1 MGAGNLLA
9 MAFEDL
15 PRQSPINP
23 RADRYAAEALS
34 LSRAVA
40 ESSRCVLDVAYG
52 AGPLQ
57 KLDLYLP
64 ARLDVP
70 CPVIVFLHGGG
81 WTHGFKEWMGFMAP
95 PIVAW
100 PAVFVSVA
108 YRLAPDHRY
117 PAQLEDTLSAI
128 AWVQRNVGDYGGD
141 PNAIVVGGHSAG
153 GHLASLAALRRDLH
167 GGYGISS
174 GAIRA
179 CLPVS
184 STFDFRFENVTPG
197 SGEESILTR
206 FLASPDQA
214 FAASPIAY
222 AVTSMVPFL
231 ISHGSDDL
239 ERVMATAPPMVAALK
254 QSDAAVDYLVL
265 DGCDHFSVS
274 LGAAQPDDPW
284 VLRAAGWVR
293 RFTGPP
299 AASDRR

>member
-9 MAFEDL
+9 MAFDHL

-23 RADRYAAEALS
+23 RADRYAAKALS

-40 ESSRCVLDVAYG
+40 ENSRCVLDVAYG
-52 AGPLQ
+52 ADPLQ

-64 ARLDVP
+64 DRLDVP

-100 PAVFVSVA
+100 PAVFISVA

-117 PAQLEDTLSAI
+117 PAQLDDTLSAL
-128 AWVQRNVGDYGGD
+128 AWIQRNIREYGGD
-141 PNAIVVGGHSAG
+141 PNAIAVGGHSAG
-153 GHLASLAALRRDLH
+153 GHLASLAALRTDLH
-167 GGYGISS
+167 AGHGIPLD
-174 GAIRA
+174 AIKA

-184 STFDFRFENVTPG
+184 STFDFRFEKVAPG
-197 SGEESILTR
+197 SGEENILTR
-206 FLASPDQA
+206 FLATPEQA
-214 FAASPIAY
+214 YEASPIAY
-222 AVTSMVPFL
+222 AATSTVPFL
-231 ISHGSDDL
+231 ISHGTDDL
-239 ERVMATAPPMVAALK
+239 ERVRTTAPPMVAALK
-254 QSDAAVDYLVL
+254 QSGALVDYLL
-265 DGCDHFSVS
+265 LEGRDHFSVS

-293 RFTGPP
+293 RTMGRP
-299 AASDRR
+299 ATPDRG

>member
-1 MGAGNLLA
+1 
-9 MAFEDL
+9 MAFDDL

-23 RADRYAAEALS
+23 RADRYAAKALS

-40 ESSRCVLDVAYG
+40 ESSRCVLDIAYG
-52 AGPLQ
+52 ADPLQ

-64 ARLDVP
+64 ESADVLY
-70 CPVIVFLHGGG
+70 PVVVFLHGGG

-100 PAVFVSVA
+100 PAAFVSVG

-117 PAQLEDTLSAI
+117 PAQLEDTLLAI
-128 AWVQRNVGDYGGD
+128 AWVQRNIGDYGGD

-153 GHLASLAALRRDLH
+153 GHLASLAALRTDLH
-167 GGYGISS
+167 GGYGIPSE
-174 GAIRA
+174 AIRA

-184 STFDFRFENVTPG
+184 STFDFRFDTVAPG

-206 FLASPDQA
+206 FLATPDQA
-214 FAASPIAY
+214 LEASPIAY
-222 AVTSMVPFL
+222 AVTSTVPFL

-239 ERVMATAPPMVAALK
+239 ERVSRTAPPMVAALR
-254 QSDAAVDYLVL
+254 QSGTLVDYLVL
-265 DGCDHFSVS
+265 NGCDHFSVS

-299 AASDRR
+299 SPPDRR